1 MMTAKVI
8 TCGPRGHQAVA
19 RVLLDPASTA
29 SFITE
34 RLANQLQLPKQRQ
47 SMGLER
53 HSVQTHKIKLS
64 KSK

>member
-29 SFITE
+29 SQNKG
-34 RLANQLQLPKQRQ
+34 NQFA

-53 HSVQTHKIKLS
+53 DSVQTHKIKLS